1 MLQIH
6 LRWRKGSYKPSK
18 YTTWLTV
25 STPRRVILPTCSHVP
40 IYLPSHSFTY
50 HTTIQQVSQPV
61 ENKIEEEEEEEEE
74 ESLRRKTTPKRA
86 ASKRISSPSSSSSQ

>member
-25 STPRRVILPTCSHVP
+25 STPRRVLLPTCSHVP

-61 ENKIEEEEEEEEE
+61 EKKIEEEEEEEEE
-74 ESLRRKTTPKRA
+74 EDLRRKVTPKEPPPSA
-86 ASKRISSPSSSSSQ
+86 SPSSSSQ